1 MKDQL
6 FISHATPED
15 NEFTIWLASRL
26 EMLGYQVWI
35 DKNELLGG
43 ERFWPTIQKAIDAS
57 KKVLLVCSS
66 NMVRDGVLRNGIERE
81 FEYANN
87 LASSNGITNFVIPL
101 HLDDSPYHLAIGLP
115 NINQI
120 PFNGNWADGLKQLKQ
135 KLDKDGVL
143 YDEEISSS
151 FSNWYESAYITDCQI
166 ESRKEVYYTSWWAV
180 KEMPQKFYMY
190 QFTNKA
196 QAKAVYET
204 NKNIPIALLSNII
217 SSFEG
222 QLSYEVTRDNDC
234 YEVSPQHV
242 FEYSISD
249 ILFGFDTD
257 RFPSHRDVE
266 NHFKD
271 FIRMIICR
279 ILYRNGLE
287 STELSGKKKVY
298 YYPKSDDVFPR
309 VKFEYPKPTMSK
321 PKRKTLGGKYKDKGY
336 WHYGVSLK
344 SVLFP
349 HVGVSIK
356 SHLVFSSDG
365 ISIQTDSSKQHSYRR
380 NKGKNFFNEHWRDML
395 LALVYS
401 LANQQGN
408 IEITV
413 TKSGEKLIM
422 NNRPEW
428 YWSDFGYRDPSK
440 EMDINSVEN
449 NSVEITNEEEDEE

>member
-1 MKDQL
+1 MNEHI

-26 EMLGYQVWI
+26 EMMGYNVWI
-35 DKNELLGG
+35 DKNNLLGG
-43 ERFWPTIQKAIDAS
+43 ERFWPTIQKAVQNS
-57 KKVLLVCSS
+57 SKVLLVYSKHI
-66 NMVRDGVLRNGIERE
+66 VTEEGVLKQGVENEI
-81 FEYANN
+81 EYAKSI
-87 LASSNGITNFVIPL
+87 ANGRQDYLIPL
-101 HLDDSPYHLAIGLP
+101 HIDDSGFNLAIGLP

-120 PFNGNWADGLKQLKQ
+120 PFNQNWAEGFKQLVR
-135 KLDKDGVL
+135 KLEKDQVPKNN
-143 YDEEISSS
+143 EISSS
-151 FSNWYESAYITDCQI
+151 FTNWYESAYITDCQI
-166 ESRKEVYYTSWWAV
+166 ENKKEVYYTSWWTI

-190 QFTNKA
+190 QFTNKT

-217 SSFEG
+217 SSFDG
-222 QLSYEVTRDNDC
+222 QLSYIVTRDDSC

-249 ILFGFDTD
+249 ILFGFDAD
-257 RFPSHRDVE
+257 HFPSHRDVE

-271 FIRMIICR
+271 FIRMTICR
-279 ILYRNGLE
+279 LLYRNGLK

-298 YYPKSDDVFPR
+298 YYPKGDDGFPR
-309 VKFEYPKPTMSK
+309 VKFEYPNPTMSK
-321 PKRKTLGGKYKDKGY
+321 PKRKTLGGKYKEKGS

-344 SVLFP
+344 TLLFP
-349 HVGVSIK
+349 NVGVSIK

-365 ISIQTDSSKQHSYRR
+365 YNIESNSSKQHAYRR
-380 NKGKNFFNEHWRDML
+380 NKGKNFFNEQWRDLL
-395 LALVYS
+395 LAFIYS
-401 LANQQGN
+401 LANSQGN
-408 IEITV
+408 IEIVV

-428 YWSDFGYRDPSK
+428 YWSDFGYKDPSK

-449 NSVEITNEEEDEE
+449 NSVEITNEEESEE